1 MGRDRFDRRVDHT
14 VDTKADAFERVEVI
28 TGVARR
34 RSWPA
39 EAKARIVMETLEE
52 GAVVSD
58 VARRHGIRPQQ
69 LFAWRNQ
76 MRTLRPAETSRQT
89 AFAPVVVAGTPL
101 PAVRRRENPKRQT
114 VAESGLIEIVVGGT
128 LIRVRVCVDGETLM
142 TVLRAVKDVFWPSVQ
157 AKLGS
162 AKTGRTS

>member
-1 MGRDRFDRRVDHT
+1 MGRNRFDRKVDRT
-14 VDTKADAFERVEVI
+14 VDTKTDAFERVEVI
-28 TGVARR
+28 TGVGRR

-76 MRTLRPAETSRQT
+76 MRTVRPAEPSGQS
-89 AFAPVVVAGTPL
+89 AFAPIMVTDASPPAMRRAG
-101 PAVRRRENPKRQT
+101 RPKRD
-114 VAESGLIEIVVGGT
+114 AAADGILIEIVAGGT
-128 LIRVRVCVDGETLM
+128 LIRIRSCVDGETLM
-142 TVLRAVKDVFWPSVQ
+142 TVLQAVKALHLPAVQ
-157 AKLGS
+157 AQLGS
-162 AKTGRTS
+162 AKTGRTP